1 MDNIRKMNENIG
13 LDVYMNCVLVKA
25 GLRNAM
31 LIQPADYKEV
41 VSTDSITAGKLKAL
55 QKVFPE
61 LIQSNIGGETII
73 SKKPYTDD
81 DVKTPEDMGKILG
94 FPCAGEYEYTL
105 DHPDEP
111 KSSISVEVNLKPG
124 GNTDSTQII
133 AYVCKDDK
141 TYPDAVL
148 FAKKAENIL
157 KSDPIVGKIV
167 DSVIAI
173 KNTTMPPKYFINQL
187 INNKPLNED
196 EQSEIMNYVWNL
208 GLENAS
214 VYNCNFKNPV
224 HRGILIG
231 LLSVYDNNPL
241 EPFFPLQYRPEGK
254 KVDEINT
261 KWDVALQDIFSTP
274 TVGGRRTSTRRNP
287 RK

>member
-55 QKVFPE
+55 QKVLPE